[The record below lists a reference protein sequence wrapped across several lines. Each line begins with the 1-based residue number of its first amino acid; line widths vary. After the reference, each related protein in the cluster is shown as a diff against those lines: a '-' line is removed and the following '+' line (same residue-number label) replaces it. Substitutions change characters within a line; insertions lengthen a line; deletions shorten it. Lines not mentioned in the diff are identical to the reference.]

1 MLVLKCHCLICK
13 LRQKLLKRQLFEA
26 RSAVICQLMNLT
38 NDTVGRSFFFFFFFY
53 GLRRS
58 LDRTR

>member
-38 NDTVGRSFFFFFFFY
+38 NDTVGRSVD
-53 GLRRS
+53 G
-58 LDRTR
+58 TREEEWVKT

>member
-1 MLVLKCHCLICK
+1 MIYFVLVLKCHCFICK

-38 NDTVGRSFFFFFFFY
+38 NDTVGRSVD
-53 GLRRS
+53 G
-58 LDRTR
+58 TREGRMG

>member
-1 MLVLKCHCLICK
+1 MIYFVLVLKCHCLICK

-38 NDTVGRSFFFFFFFY
+38 NDTVGRSVD
-53 GLRRS
+53 G
-58 LDRTR
+58 TREGRMG